1 MKSKMTAASAV
12 LRDAR
17 RIVVKVGSATLCRRG
32 GAVDGEWLGS
42 LCADIDAFRRDGREA
57 IIVTSGA
64 VALGRSGLGV
74 SGELRLDEKQA
85 ASAIGQ
91 ARLMNAWQR
100 AFDAFGI
107 VSAQILLTLDDTEDR
122 RRYLNARATIRTLL
136 DAGVAPVVNEND
148 TIATAEIR
156 YGDNDR
162 LAAHAA
168 QLAEADVMVILS
180 DIDGVY
186 TADPRA
192 DPAAKRLDDIAEI
205 TPDIEAAAGAA
216 NAASGLGS
224 GGMATKIA
232 AAKIAGRNG
241 CATIIAPGAPLR
253 PLSAILD
260 GGAATLIR
268 ASATRENARRRW
280 IAGRVRASG
289 VITIDEGAARA
300 IASGKSLLPAG
311 VIAVEGAF
319 EEGDAVTIVR
329 ADGAIIAIGLS
340 AYDASDVARVAG
352 LKSDRIEAALGYRR
366 RPAVVERDD
375 LVLKAET

>member
-1 MKSKMTAASAV
+1 MKSKMTAAAAA

-32 GAVDGEWLGS
+32 GAVDEEWLGS

-100 AFDAFGI
+100 AFDAYGI

-122 RRYLNARATIRTLL
+122 RRYLNARATLRTLL

-168 QLAEADVMVILS
+168 QLAEADALVILS

-192 DPAAKRLDDIAEI
+192 DPAAKRLDEIAEI
-205 TPDIEAAAGAA
+205 TPEIETAAGGA

-241 CATIIAPGAPLR
+241 CGTIIASGAPLR
-253 PLSAILD
+253 PLSAVLD

-268 ASATRENARRRW
+268 QSATRENARRRW

-289 VITIDEGAARA
+289 VITIDDGAARA

-311 VIAVEGAF
+311 VIAVAGDF
-319 EEGDAVTIVR
+319 EEGDAVTLLR
-329 ADGAIIAIGLS
+329 ADGAIVAVGLS

-352 LKSDRIEAALGYRR
+352 LKSERIEAALGYRR

-375 LVLKAET
+375 LVLKADA